1 MTLAASLIVAVRLA
15 PMRLV
20 FAGTPAVAGETLAYL
35 LEHTDHTVVAVVTRP
50 DAARGRSKQLVPSP
64 VAQVAAAH
72 GIEVLRPARPSEP
85 TFAARLAELA
95 PDACP
100 VVAYGALV
108 PAPVLAIPRH
118 GWINV
123 HYSLLPRWR
132 GAAPVQRAILA
143 GDTVTGVSVFRL
155 VAALDAGPLFATEQ
169 ATIGESETAGELLGR
184 LTATGVR
191 LLSQVLDDVAAGT
204 AQLTEQTEDG
214 ITLAPKLA
222 PQDARLEWTRP
233 AVELARVVRACN
245 PSPMAWTDVDGER
258 FRVLLAQPGLGTGLE
273 PGHVAATKREARVGT
288 GQGDLVLRQVQPHGR
303 KPMPAADWARGLHGA
318 LVQLR

>member
-1 MTLAASLIVAVRLA
+1 MTLAAGLIVAIRLA

-20 FAGTPAVAGETLAYL
+20 FAGTPAVAADTLAYL
-35 LEHTDHTVVAVVTRP
+35 LAHTNHTVVAVVTRP

-64 VAQVAAAH
+64 VAQLAAAH
-72 GIEVLRPARPSEP
+72 GIEVLRPVRPSEP
-85 TFAARLAELA
+85 AFADRLAEIA

-143 GDTVTGVSVFRL
+143 GDSTTGVSVFRL
-155 VAALDAGPLFATEQ
+155 VAAMDAGPLFATERT
-169 ATIGESETAGELLGR
+169 AIGESETAGELLGR
-184 LTATGVR
+184 LTTTGAR
-191 LLSQVLDDVAAGT
+191 LLSTVLYQLASGT
-204 AQLTEQTEDG
+204 AQLTDQTEDE
-214 ITLAPKLA
+214 ITPAPKLG
-222 PQDARLEWTRP
+222 PQDARLDWTRP
-233 AVELARVVRACN
+233 AGELARVVRACN
-245 PSPMAWTDVDGER
+245 PSPMAWTEVAGER
-258 FRVLLAQPGLGTGLE
+258 LRVLLAQPAPDTGLE
-273 PGHVAATKREARVGT
+273 PGQVAATKHEARVGT
-288 GQGDLVLRQVQPHGR
+288 GQGDLILLQVQPHGR

-318 LVQLR
+318 LVPLR

>member
-1 MTLAASLIVAVRLA
+1 MTLAASLIAAVRLA

-20 FAGTPAVAGETLAYL
+20 FAGTPAVAADTLAYL

-72 GIEVLRPARPSEP
+72 GIEVLRPSRPSDP
-85 TFAARLAELA
+85 AFARRLADIA

-108 PAPVLAIPRH
+108 PAPVLAIPGH

-143 GDTVTGVSVFRL
+143 GDTTTGVSVFRL
-155 VAALDAGPLFATEQ
+155 VAALDAGPLFAIERT
-169 ATIGESETAGELLGR
+169 AIAESETAGELLGR
-184 LTATGVR
+184 LTTIGAR
-191 LLSQVLDDVAAGT
+191 LLGSVLDDLAAGT
-204 AQLTEQTEDG
+204 AQLTEQTVDG
-214 ITLAPKLA
+214 ITLAPKLGPA
-222 PQDARLEWTRP
+222 DARLDWTRP

-245 PSPMAWTDVDGER
+245 PSPMAWTEAAGER
-258 FRVLLAQPGLGTGLE
+258 LRILLAQPGPGTGLE
-273 PGHVAATKREARVGT
+273 PGQVAGTKREARVGT
-288 GQGDLVLRQVQPHGR
+288 GQGDLVLQRVQPQGR
-303 KPMPAADWARGLHGA
+303 TPMPAADWARGLRGA
-318 LVQLR
+318 SVYLQ